1 MTSSDSRGADA
12 PDHALDAPEH
22 ALDDARRRVEWAT
35 RTARR
40 ARIDASDALRARAR
54 RRSAWFRVGAAIAGV
69 VIIVVAGVLVGV
81 IMHNHASAERSAAA
95 DAALAA
101 ADSSVAALL
110 TADPADAVGYVDRA
124 VAVTTGDQR
133 DRIEAARDA
142 LMAEVTA
149 QPEPSTGR
157 VLSAGL
163 ITDPDSD
170 AEGAEAAALV
180 VAEASDP
187 QLIGAQSDDTRLTI
201 EVTMIRTG
209 QDWLISRAVLT

>member
-1 MTSSDSRGADA
+1 MTSSDSRGAGA
-12 PDHALDAPEH
+12 PDHALDASEH
-22 ALDDARRRVEWAT
+22 ALDDARRRVEQAT
-35 RTARR
+35 RAARR

-54 RRSAWFRVGAAIAGV
+54 RRSAWFRGVIAIAGA
-69 VIIVVAGVLVGV
+69 VIIVASGVLVAV
-81 IMHNHASAERSAAA
+81 VMHNHASAERSAAA

-101 ADSSVAALL
+101 ASSSVASLL
-110 TADPADAVGYVDRA
+110 TADPADAGGYVNRA

-133 DRIEAARDA
+133 DRSEAARDTVG
-142 LMAEVTA
+142 AEVTA
-149 QPEPSTGR
+149 QAEPSSGR

-187 QLIGAQSDDTRLTI
+187 QLIGAQGDDTRVTI
-201 EVTMIRTG
+201 EVTMIRAG